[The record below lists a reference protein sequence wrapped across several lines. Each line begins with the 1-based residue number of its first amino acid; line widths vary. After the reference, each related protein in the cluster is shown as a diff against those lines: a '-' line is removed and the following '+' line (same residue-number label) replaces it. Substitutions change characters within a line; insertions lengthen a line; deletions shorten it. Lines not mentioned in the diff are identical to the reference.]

1 MLFVSRLDVRDH
13 GGLVNFQELLQ
24 ALTESAHDYV
34 PLPVGTAVTK
44 ALHTRRMKAPIKLAG
59 EVTRAPSSAHSHAP
73 HSRRRRR

>member
-44 ALHTRRMKAPIKLAG
+44 ALHTRRMKAPIKR
-59 EVTRAPSSAHSHAP
+59 TRDIMASVARELEGCCERGAYSN
-73 HSRRRRR
+73 